1 MQETYFKQLIIFK
14 ILLFVL
20 IIIWG
25 GTVQMNNANNSEI
38 NNFSTIRNL
47 LFTLFSLSYFFASYK
62 IYKFKN
68 VGRKLFIPLV
78 ITFIVL
84 GFLGEFLYSLEINQ
98 DLFYLIIFYIV
109 SPLFF
114 VVQGIVAGMLY
125 FSEISNNFSWNRR
138 NFDFSVHI
146 KVPFPNL
153 FSKLCF
159 CRGNTRPHR
168 REFWWTL
175 LRCLPWWI

>member
-1 MQETYFKQLIIFK
+1 MQETYFKQLIIFNVV
-14 ILLFVL
+14 LFVL

-47 LFTLFSLSYFFASYK
+47 LFTLFSLSYFFVSYK

-68 VGRKLFIPLV
+68 VGKKLFIPLV
-78 ITFIVL
+78 LTFIIL
-84 GFLGEFLYSLEINQ
+84 GFLGELLYTLEIIQ

-114 VVQGIVAGMLY
+114 VVQGILAGMLY
-125 FSEISNNFSWNRR
+125 FSEFSDNFS
-138 NFDFSVHI
+138 
-146 KVPFPNL
+146 
-153 FSKLCF
+153 
-159 CRGNTRPHR
+159 
-168 REFWWTL
+168 
-175 LRCLPWWI
+175 

>member
-14 ILLFVL
+14 VVLFVL

-25 GTVQMNNANNSEI
+25 GSVQMNDRANSDF

-47 LFTLFSLSYFFASYK
+47 LFALYSFSYFFASYK

-68 VGRKLFIPLV
+68 VGKKLFVPLV
-78 ITFIVL
+78 LIFIIL

-114 VVQGIVAGMLY
+114 VVQGILSGMLY
-125 FSEISNNFSWNRR
+125 FSEFSDNFS
-138 NFDFSVHI
+138 
-146 KVPFPNL
+146 
-153 FSKLCF
+153 
-159 CRGNTRPHR
+159 
-168 REFWWTL
+168 
-175 LRCLPWWI
+175 

>member
-14 ILLFVL
+14 IVLFVL

-25 GTVQMNNANNSEI
+25 GTVQMNDANNSEI

-78 ITFIVL
+78 IIFIIL
-84 GFLGEFLYSLEINQ
+84 GFLGEFLYPLEINQ

-109 SPLFF
+109 SPIFF
-114 VVQGIVAGMLY
+114 VVQGILAGMLY
-125 FSEISNNFSWNRR
+125 FSELSNNFS
-138 NFDFSVHI
+138 
-146 KVPFPNL
+146 
-153 FSKLCF
+153 
-159 CRGNTRPHR
+159 
-168 REFWWTL
+168 
-175 LRCLPWWI
+175 

>member
-1 MQETYFKQLIIFK
+1 MHETYFKQLII
-14 ILLFVL
+14 INVVLFVL

-25 GTVQMNNANNSEI
+25 GTVQMNDGNNSEV
-38 NNFSTIRNL
+38 NNFSTIRNF
-47 LFTLFSLSYFFASYK
+47 LFALFSLSYFFASYK

-68 VGRKLFIPLV
+68 VGKKLFVPLV
-78 ITFIVL
+78 LTFIIL

-125 FSEISNNFSWNRR
+125 FSEISNNFS
-138 NFDFSVHI
+138 
-146 KVPFPNL
+146 
-153 FSKLCF
+153 
-159 CRGNTRPHR
+159 
-168 REFWWTL
+168 
-175 LRCLPWWI
+175 

>member
-1 MQETYFKQLIIFK
+1 
-14 ILLFVL
+14 
-20 IIIWG
+20 
-25 GTVQMNNANNSEI
+25 MNDVNNSEV

-62 IYKFKN
+62 IYKFQN

-125 FSEISNNFSWNRR
+125 FSEFSGNFS
-138 NFDFSVHI
+138 
-146 KVPFPNL
+146 
-153 FSKLCF
+153 
-159 CRGNTRPHR
+159 
-168 REFWWTL
+168 
-175 LRCLPWWI
+175 

>member
-14 ILLFVL
+14 IVLFVL

-25 GTVQMNNANNSEI
+25 GTVQMNNANNSEV

-47 LFTLFSLSYFFASYK
+47 LFALFSLSYFFASYK

-68 VGRKLFIPLV
+68 VGKKLFIPLV
-78 ITFIVL
+78 LTFIVL

-98 DLFYLIIFYIV
+98 DLFYMIIFYIV

-114 VVQGIVAGMLY
+114 VVQGVVGGMLY
-125 FSEISNNFSWNRR
+125 FSEFSDNFS
-138 NFDFSVHI
+138 
-146 KVPFPNL
+146 
-153 FSKLCF
+153 
-159 CRGNTRPHR
+159 
-168 REFWWTL
+168 
-175 LRCLPWWI
+175 